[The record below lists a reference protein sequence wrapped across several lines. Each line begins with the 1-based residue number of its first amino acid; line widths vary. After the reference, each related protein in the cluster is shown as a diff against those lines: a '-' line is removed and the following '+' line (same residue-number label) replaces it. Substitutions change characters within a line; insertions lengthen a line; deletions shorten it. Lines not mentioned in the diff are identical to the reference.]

1 MSGTVI
7 KNGQRILDALDENMK
22 DALNGKWLFF
32 TVGELSKWAKVSK
45 PTARKYIQ
53 YMIEQDMVEL
63 ARETDYGPIYHY
75 NLGAINAGAIA

>member
-7 KNGQRILDALDENMK
+7 KNGQRILDALDANMS

-32 TVGELSKWAKVSK
+32 TVGELCRWANISK

-53 YMIEQDMVEL
+53 FMIEQGFVEL

-75 NLGAINAGAIA
+75 NLGATNAGAKA